1 MSITLRDSQHL
12 CWKTFMKLSKGAG
25 DSQSSRPIEDL
36 IMKTEQLAK
45 KIKATDNLVTNEEFG
60 RLFSELLYYIFIL
73 AEHQNVNLEESFMQ
87 TIDEIILGSIN

>member
-12 CWKTFMKLSKGAG
+12 CWKTFKKLSKDSG

-36 IMKTEQLAK
+36 VMKTEQLVK

-60 RLFSELLYYIFIL
+60 RLFSELFYYIFIL
-73 AEHQNVNLEESFMQ
+73 AEYHNVNLEESFMQ
-87 TIDEIILGSIN
+87 NLDEIILGSIS